1 MSELGNG
8 HLSPP
13 EYKFHAEKLCEQGRL
28 VESRWRRLQIE
39 REHLS
44 RQADQLKEVAARLA
58 TFIRL
63 THDGMDERAA
73 ELLAVI
79 NNLPLDSERL
89 TAAEESVVAS
99 NVRQLSEYIEDQR
112 KQLQAESEA
121 RSTVARVSMK
131 VLCQQARY
139 IVVYLDRAIQ
149 TNDVSCLPR
158 LAEDLTRIS
167 AVLYS
172 TKIKTICEQFV
183 RATATQN
190 WSAIKILQKAL
201 DEELSTMTEGVDSP
215 VNFLKAG

>member
-1 MSELGNG
+1 
-8 HLSPP
+8 
-13 EYKFHAEKLCEQGRL
+13 
-28 VESRWRRLQIE
+28 
-39 REHLS
+39 
-44 RQADQLKEVAARLA
+44 
-58 TFIRL
+58 
-63 THDGMDERAA
+63 A

-190 WSAIKILQKAL
+190 WSAIKIL
-201 DEELSTMTEGVDSP
+201 
-215 VNFLKAG
+215 